1 MAPLV
6 IVTGNALGLRFAT
19 MLRRHAS
26 MIVAITL
33 IVLVAAACIV
43 RTGPRR
49 NRPAPAYR
57 TVPAGDHR
65 KGKHKKHRGRD
76 LHDAP
81 TDRAPLAPRY

>member
-1 MAPLV
+1 VAPLV

-33 IVLVAAACIV
+33 IVLVAAAC
-43 RTGPRR
+43 
-49 NRPAPAYR
+49 
-57 TVPAGDHR
+57 DHR